1 MVSTIHLNS
10 ILKPSGF
17 DTLRIAIFSDSWVPN
32 LNGVVISIIN
42 EVQSLRKKHEFAIF
56 VPKLKKSKPFEM
68 EGIPI
73 YELRSFP
80 FPPYPGYNIALP
92 GLSFTKAIRKENFD
106 LIHCHSPFSLGYGAI
121 LTARV
126 FYDLPLLNTYHTD
139 LAEYSG
145 HLIAGFQAERFT
157 AWFRRFAWTY
167 IRWFYKYSNVVVTP
181 SRTLQ
186 QALRTHGVKPPVYA
200 LPNMISSVFFKN
212 DHGSHE
218 EEIFQKQI
226 RDKFGIK
233 PQRRIILYCGR
244 ISYEKK
250 LEVMLRAFKQVEKL
264 YPNTFLLVV
273 GDGPHLK
280 MYKNQAEQLNLK
292 NYAFTGFISHTK
304 LPYIYRM
311 GEFMVTPSDTETQG
325 LTVIEAMSQR
335 LPVIGVARGGVLDY
349 IHEKNGIL
357 VPPGDSNLFAQ
368 AIIKFLENPELVS
381 DSARIAFES
390 AQKCSTGGFVSLLEK
405 AFRLTMKLHE
415 SS

>member
-1 MVSTIHLNS
+1 
-10 ILKPSGF
+10 
-17 DTLRIAIFSDSWVPN
+17 
-32 LNGVVISIIN
+32 VVISIIN
-42 EVQSLRKKHEFAIF
+42 EVQSLKNKHDFVIF
-56 VPKLKKSKPFEM
+56 VPKLKQSKPFEI

-73 YELRSFP
+73 YEFRSFP
-80 FPPYPGYNIALP
+80 FPPYPGYKIALP
-92 GLSFTKAIRKENFD
+92 SLSFTKAIRKEKFD
-106 LIHCHSPFSLGYGAI
+106 LIHSHGPFSLGLAAI

-167 IRWFYKYSNVVVTP
+167 VRWYYKYSNVVVTP

-200 LPNMISSVFFKN
+200 LPNMISNVFFKKN
-212 DHGSHE
+212 QDSHE
-218 EEIFQKQI
+218 EELFQKQI
-226 RDKFGIK
+226 RENFKIK
-233 PQRRIILYCGR
+233 PHHRVILYCGR

-250 LEVMLRAFKQVEKL
+250 LEVMLKAFKKTEKL
-264 YPNTFLLVV
+264 YPNAFLLVV

-280 MYKNQAEQLNLK
+280 MYKNQAKQLNLK

-304 LPYIYRM
+304 LPYVYRM

-357 VPPGDSNLFAQ
+357 VPPGDSDLFAQ
-368 AIIKFLENPELVS
+368 AITKFLENPENVS
-381 DSARIAFES
+381 ERARNALETAQNCSAR
-390 AQKCSTGGFVSLLEK
+390 GFVSLIEK
-405 AFRLTMKLHE
+405 AFHLTMKLHN